1 MTFVVAIIYIWSQ
14 TAVFIFPIWILIFP
28 ILIFVLIIQ
37 SNTHVQENKN
47 EVDLDT
53 EELNRIR
60 DALHN
65 NMEMFLLDYIL
76 MSVQFFENYE
86 RLV

>member
-1 MTFVVAIIYIWSQ
+1 MKKIKNKNESNTLILHFIWMTFVVAIIYIWSQ

-47 EVDLDT
+47 EEKLKDL
-53 EELNRIR
+53 
-60 DALHN
+60 
-65 NMEMFLLDYIL
+65 
-76 MSVQFFENYE
+76 
-86 RLV
+86 